1 MKIID
6 GKALALKLR
15 EEIKA
20 NVEKMKNK
28 PGLAVVIVGD
38 DGASQIYVRNKIKA
52 CGEVGIRSYSYELP
66 TSATQTEVE
75 NLLDDLAKNPEIDG
89 ILLQLPLPKHLDSE
103 SAMAHIPVEKDVDGF
118 SAEHLGL
125 LTLHKE
131 DIKMNYS
138 EFPDSSFL

>member
-52 CGEVGIRSYSYELP
+52 CQELGIRSYAFELP
-66 TSATQTEVE
+66 E
-75 NLLDDLAKNPEIDG
+75 NFYASG
-89 ILLQLPLPKHLDSE
+89 SRG
-103 SAMAHIPVEKDVDGF
+103 AFG
-118 SAEHLGL
+118 
-125 LTLHKE
+125 
-131 DIKMNYS
+131 
-138 EFPDSSFL
+138 SFRARSGGGWYIIAASFA